1 MHYRYRDAFDLDD
14 NMRYVLKG
22 WQTQASFNNPAKLSI
37 YDLSNTNIVDDM
49 EMWAYYQTENVEEVP
64 MDIRFFEVNDV
75 NVAFGDHS
83 LKGKQLKLR
92 PDYGNLMSGKITL
105 PAFDENNEKIDF
117 IGDFSTAHN
126 VTEVYSIKE
135 AEYKAILNNAFF
147 MENMNPQLKKIVLPD
162 SIMYIGE
169 KAFSECTLL
178 EDINLNDNIIYIGTR
193 CFAGKGLTSDRMKV
207 KISKLP
213 KYLEYLGGYAFY
225 CGGDNITIETIPDFL
240 TALDSY
246 TFAYCPRIR
255 ISQFGGG
262 NSRLTKM
269 GTTIFRSS
277 GADDITALHFEAPV
291 TIPDTDRMFQDGY
304 KGVKEIYT
312 YSLFDA
318 VGNSDAEKITY
329 LENRLWHDIEGTKAG
344 TITTHYLDIT
354 G

>member
-1 MHYRYRDAFDLDD
+1 
-14 NMRYVLKG
+14 
-22 WQTQASFNNPAKLSI
+22 
-37 YDLSNTNIVDDM
+37 
-49 EMWAYYQTENVEEVP
+49 
-64 MDIRFFEVNDV
+64 
-75 NVAFGDHS
+75 
-83 LKGKQLKLR
+83 
-92 PDYGNLMSGKITL
+92 
-105 PAFDENNEKIDF
+105 
-117 IGDFSTAHN
+117 
-126 VTEVYSIKE
+126 
-135 AEYKAILNNAFF
+135 
-147 MENMNPQLKKIVLPD
+147 
-162 SIMYIGE
+162 
-169 KAFSECTLL
+169 
-178 EDINLNDNIIYIGTR
+178 
-193 CFAGKGLTSDRMKV
+193 MKV

-213 KYLEYLGGYAFY
+213 KYLEYLGSYAFY

-277 GADDITALHFEAPV
+277 GADDITILRFEAPV

-312 YSLFDA
+312 HSLFDA

-329 LENRLWHDIEGTKAG
+329 LENRLWHDTEGTKAA